1 MRQNP
6 HVRICGGGQGQQR
19 PWSTR
24 PIERPAP
31 THVLEV
37 VADDDSRRRSPEKQV
52 SAS

>member
-24 PIERPAP
+24 RAP
-31 THVLEV
+31 GMARSALSGAVNRKANADREV
-37 VADDDSRRRSPEKQV
+37 T
-52 SAS
+52 